1 LTLYVVIL
9 AAYSIGLMALGLWI
23 GRRVRGASDFFVA
36 GRQLGPGLIF
46 STMLAANI
54 GAGSTVGATSEAYQH
69 GAAAWW
75 WVGSAGAGCTVL
87 ALWVGPAMRRIAA
100 AERLRTVGDYLEFR
114 YNSAVRGIIAALLWI
129 GSLFILASQLIGLGW
144 ILNVVVGTPKPIGC
158 AIGALVIV
166 VYFAAGGLLTSAWVN
181 VVQLTVKMAG
191 FAVGLPL
198 AIAWI
203 GGWAPVR
210 DAVADTPSY
219 DSFLSATSL
228 KYFALLAPSFVV
240 SPGLLQKVFGASD
253 DRAVRTGVGLNAL
266 ALFLFAAVPVLLGVI
281 ARGRFPNLPAPNLA
295 LPTVFTEALPPLAG
309 AIALAAVFSA
319 EVSAADAVMLMLT
332 TSVSQD
338 LYKRFLNPRATDD
351 RVLLVARLATVIA
364 GVLSGALALASED
377 LVQTLTIFYA
387 LLGVSLFVPIVAG
400 LYVQRSTSAGALAAI
415 AAGVGGMMTVQ
426 LLTSGAGY
434 GVLTPAPAGLLAAA
448 AAWGIVTLVNPSA
461 AFARSRFG
469 APRRSSH

>member
-1 LTLYVVIL
+1 LALHLVIL
-9 AAYSIGLMALGLWI
+9 AAYSLGLMALGLWI
-23 GRRVRGASDFFVA
+23 GRRLRGAADFFVA
-36 GRQLGPGLIF
+36 SRQLGPGLIF

-69 GAAAWW
+69 GLAAWW

-87 ALWVGPAMRRIAA
+87 ALWVGPAMRRVVAA
-100 AERLRTVGDYLEFR
+100 HGLRTVGDYLEFR
-114 YNSAVRGIIAALLWI
+114 YNSNVRAIIAALLWI

-144 ILNVVVGTPKPIGC
+144 ILNVVAGMPKPLGC
-158 AIGALVIV
+158 ALGGLVIV
-166 VYFAAGGLLTSAWVN
+166 VYFTAGGLLTSAWVN
-181 VVQLTVKMAG
+181 VVQLAVKMAG
-191 FAVGLPL
+191 FAVALPL
-198 AIAWI
+198 AFAWI
-203 GGWAPVR
+203 GGWAPVWE
-210 DAVADTPSY
+210 AAADTSSY
-219 DSFLSATSL
+219 AGFLSATSF
-228 KYFALLAPSFVV
+228 KYFVLLAPSFVV

-253 DRAVRTGVGLNAL
+253 DRAVRAGVGLNAL
-266 ALFLFAAVPVLLGVI
+266 ALFLFAGVPMVLGLI
-281 ARGRFPNLPAPNLA
+281 ARSGFPHLSAPNLA

-351 RVLLVARLATVIA
+351 QVLRIARVATITA
-364 GVLSGALALASED
+364 GVLGIVLALGSED

-400 LYVQRSTSAGALAAI
+400 LYVRRSTATGALAAI
-415 AAGVGGMMTVQ
+415 AAGVSGMMTVQ
-426 LLTSGAGY
+426 LLTGGAGY

-448 AAWGIVTLVNPSA
+448 AAWAIVTLATPA
-461 AFARSRFG
+461 KAG
-469 APRRSSH
+469 SSVQSS